1 MPRFEEPH
9 SRWTKGCREGSRIVL
24 NARSQATPRPRRVQH
39 LRARG
44 RVDEKDTVLLTP
56 CECKLPL
63 TVWFQAIYLMT
74 QDKKGVSAMKLH
86 RHLGIS
92 YNAAWRMRHKLVQVM
107 MEQDCEHP
115 TAGRVELDDAYLG
128 HSATGHSTL
137 LACVDAE
144 TRNPTARSSRR
155 PDRRKGDRGLDD
167 RAVHEVALCAVAVR
181 LGRWDLRPARSSG
194 PSGVSSARRDACARA
209 LRAAFESAARR
220 CQRSR
225 TASRTTRPSARGARV
240 PGRAPPRETP

>member
-24 NARSQATPRPRRVQH
+24 NARSQSTPRPRRVQH

-44 RVDEKDTVLLTP
+44 RADEKDTVLLTP
-56 CECKLPL
+56 CECKLAL

-115 TAGRVELDDAYLG
+115 TVGRVELDDAYLG

-144 TRNPTARSSRR
+144 TRNPTAKRWGWAGRGRRAVPTGARATADSTIGPFTKSRCAPSR
-155 PDRRKGDRGLDD
+155 YRWVVGTSDRRVPAV
-167 RAVHEVALCAVAVR
+167 RAV
-181 LGRWDLRPARSSG
+181 
-194 PSGVSSARRDACARA
+194 
-209 LRAAFESAARR
+209 
-220 CQRSR
+220 SR
-225 TASRTTRPSARGARV
+225 
-240 PGRAPPRETP
+240 